1 MAKSPKHD
9 DGSERRF
16 FLLTKLRNGR
26 VKAER
31 IRTDKDP
38 RLRSRTAFA
47 LITLD
52 SAPQTDDELIPADAA
67 GRGGCSAAYGGDEGY
82 LLRPQIANSIKD
94 FRGLFHALRDATEDT
109 MLEIDP
115 KSRSD
120 AEWRVCAD

>member
-1 MAKSPKHD
+1 MARSPKHH
-9 DGSERRF
+9 DGAERRF
-16 FLLTKLRNGR
+16 FLLKKLRNGR

-52 SAPQTDDELIPADAA
+52 SAPQTDDELNPADAA

-82 LLRPQIANSIKD
+82 LLRPQIANSIKG
-94 FRGLFHALRDATEDT
+94 FRGLFHALRDSTEDT
-109 MLEIDP
+109 MLQIDRMD
-115 KSRSD
+115 RSGP
-120 AEWRVCAD
+120 EWRICTD